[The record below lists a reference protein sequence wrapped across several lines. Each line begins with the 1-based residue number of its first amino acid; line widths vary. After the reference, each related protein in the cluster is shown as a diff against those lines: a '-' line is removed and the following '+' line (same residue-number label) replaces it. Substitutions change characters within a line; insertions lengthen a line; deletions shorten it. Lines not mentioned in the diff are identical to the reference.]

1 MVAGC
6 LFYQTSFILKS
17 QERYF
22 FYLEK
27 LISLLSISRYEGLLQ
42 DSLPHGQG
50 SYRWPNGDHYLGGY
64 QHGLRNGYGEMIYL
78 AKDERYK
85 GLWMDGLYHGQ
96 GQYW

>member
-1 MVAGC
+1 MARTLVFFLLLRDADC
-6 LFYQTSFILKS
+6 WYLF
-17 QERYF
+17 
-22 FYLEK
+22 
-27 LISLLSISRYEGLLQ
+27 SLFQRYEGLLQ
-42 DSLPHGQG
+42 NSLPHGQG

-85 GLWMDGLYHGQ
+85 GYWMDGLYHGQ